1 MAMMAGCSRIDEM
14 EERAEKVSKTF
25 YARMED
31 SPATKTVL
39 GTKDENGIRNLLW
52 LPEDSIGIAP
62 ASGGSLD
69 VFANKSTESSVEAI
83 FEGKTELASS
93 YYAFYPYDEKTT
105 VSADAISFT
114 LDNEQTY
121 KAGSFDQGAFPMI
134 ARSSDTDENGLNF
147 LNLCGVL
154 ELNLTGEEIITSIT
168 FSSANKVSG
177 EFSVSTDYAEY
188 PEIAAGPSTSTT
200 VKLDC
205 GEGVQLNATEPTPFY
220 FVLPPGEY
228 GAFTLMFRTS
238 DGKRMFKQGKK
249 PLTLKRSVITAAG
262 ALEYVETVEI
272 DLSLRGTSNC
282 YVVSDANLYCFNAS
296 VIGNGTYG
304 IIPDGSFH
312 TEDPGIA
319 PVSVEVI
326 WESGPADAKVEKG
339 DLLSEVTLKDG
350 YVHFISTGEEGNAL
364 IAAKDAD
371 GNILWSWHI
380 WMTDQ
385 PLDQTYLNSAGTF
398 VVQDRNLGATRA
410 DRGTGDQWKE
420 AKGIMYEW
428 GRKDPFIFDDVDGK
442 IVGTRNSN
450 RITIAESISD
460 PTCFA
465 GGSNGW
471 ESSGSKASL
480 WLPSKKTIYD
490 PCPVGYKVARKEIWA
505 DFSKTGSNVQNNVD
519 EFNVSG
525 SHNNGWDFYYDGTN
539 TTYIP
544 ANDAVNY
551 YYQYDHRNNIGDLW
565 SSDATSGTKAY
576 RWNYTYSDA
585 SNCGMQILYSEIT
598 SHAMSLRCMKDETH
612 VDLAFPMVEMVGA
625 KDVTTESVRIL
636 FNITSEGLA
645 EVTEAGVIY
654 STTPGVSSGNGTKV
668 TRTGE
673 ENIVEVTGLTEG
685 TKYYA
690 VAYATNSYGTTY
702 SKEIVFYTEF
712 VNCTNLSKYGTS
724 NCYIVT
730 KPGAYTF
737 DAIVKGN
744 GNESI
749 CNDEALRLGFSAI
762 VLWETNNTDSFIE
775 VEEIIRNVTY
785 DAGYVR
791 FDATGVPGN
800 ALIAVK
806 DSSGTILWSWHI
818 WSCDFDPYA
827 TANTYISGA
836 VLMDRNLGALNVEKN
851 DVRSYGLFYQ
861 WGRKDPSVGPLGRN
875 GNYFAVTAP
884 ADAIN
889 YVSATTSNNTL
900 TFTVNNPTTV
910 IDGSTWN
917 NEDYLWSSEKTIYD
931 PCPIGWRI
939 PDKSAWEG
947 VSTSDYMINEPYS
960 VPAAYCPVI
969 GITEGYAYVQYSS
982 DWLHIWSTSRSE
994 YFASNGNSPSND
1006 IFSARDV
1013 DNQMSVRCM
1022 REHAINVVLETSPA
1036 TQITKTSA
1044 VIHGSMGYLGDV
1056 YLDDMGFVWST
1067 DEMPVLSSS
1076 KETVEIKEGE
1086 FSCTLTGLS
1095 PATTYY
1101 VRTFA
1106 TEGNITIYGPVVSFT
1121 TQLSAGNEG
1130 IPEDDDYEWN

>member
-1 MAMMAGCSRIDEM
+1 MEEFDEPVQKVSKVFYAEM
-14 EERAEKVSKTF
+14 EE
-25 YARMED
+25 YPM
-31 SPATKTVL
+31 TKTVL
-39 GTKDENGIRNLLW
+39 GPKDENRTRTVLW
-52 LPEDSIGIAP
+52 LPEDRIGVVP
-62 ASGGSLD
+62 VSGGSFD
-69 VFANKSTESSVEAI
+69 MFVNKNTEPSNRAR
-83 FEGKTELASS
+83 FEGETVLAPL
-93 YYAFYPYDEKTT
+93 YIALYPYDERATI
-105 VSADAISFT
+105 ADGSVLFD
-114 LDNEQTY
+114 LKKEQVY
-121 KAGSFDQGAFPMI
+121 KSDSFDQDAFPMI
-134 ARSSDTDENGLNF
+134 ARSSDTNSEGLEF
-147 LNLCGVL
+147 CNLCGLL
-154 ELNLTGEEIITSIT
+154 EINLTGEEMVTKII
-168 FSSANKVSG
+168 FSSDKKVSG
-177 EFSVSTDYAEY
+177 KFTVDSDYEEY
-188 PEIAAGPSTSTT
+188 PEIIPDASTSTSTT
-200 VKLDC
+200 LNC
-205 GEGVQLNATEPTPFY
+205 GEGVQLNVDSPTPFY
-220 FVLPPGEY
+220 FVLPPGIYEN
-228 GAFTLMFRTS
+228 FTIMIQTS
-238 DGKRMFKQGKK
+238 EGKIMFKQAKN
-249 PLTLKRSVITAAG
+249 PLTIKRSRTAYAG
-262 ALEYVETVEI
+262 ALEYIESVAI
-272 DLSLRGTSNC
+272 DLSMHGTANC
-282 YVVSDANLYCFNAS
+282 YIVSDSGPHRFNAS

-312 TEDPGIA
+312 TEDPNID

-654 STTPGVSSGNGTKV
+654 GTAPGLSLENGTKV
-668 TRTGE
+668 LKTGDE
-673 ENIVEVTGLTEG
+673 DFVDITGLSEG
-685 TKYYA
+685 ARYYV

-702 SKEIVFYTEF
+702 SKEIMFYTEF
-712 VNCTNLSKYGTS
+712 AHRINLSKYGTS
-724 NCYIVT
+724 NCYIVSEY
-730 KPGAYTF
+730 GAYAF
-737 DAIVKGN
+737 DASVRGSSTETV
-744 GNESI
+744 GTP
-749 CNDEALRLGFSAI
+749 ASAE
-762 VLWETNNTDSFIE
+762 VLWETKNITKASAG
-775 VEEIIRNVTY
+775 EIIRSGSVELSGNFVNFV
-785 DAGYVR
+785 AN
-791 FDATGVPGN
+791 GVEGN

-806 DSSGTILWSWHI
+806 DELGAILWSWHI
-818 WSCDFDPYA
+818 WITDQPQDQHYSNSKGDFY
-827 TANTYISGA
+827 
-836 VLMDRNLGALNVEKN
+836 LLDRNLGATRADRGTGDQWRESIGAL
-851 DVRSYGLFYQ
+851 YQ
-861 WGRKDPSVGPLGRN
+861 WGRKDPLIQGIYTANRSIRSIESSILHPTEHATLSSW
-875 GNYFAVTAP
+875 NYSS
-884 ADAIN
+884 
-889 YVSATTSNNTL
+889 YWESNN
-900 TFTVNNPTTV
+900 NK
-910 IDGSTWN
+910 S
-917 NEDYLWSSEKTIYD
+917 LWTPKNKTIYD
-931 PCPIGWRI
+931 PCPQGYTVANIDAYYELTVGSAPDNGYYAHLKSSTDSWFPLTPIIWCEGSYIDASTDVIVWSSCSSNVSFCRLRI
-939 PDKSAWEG
+939 P
-947 VSTSDYMINEPYS
+947 
-960 VPAAYCPVI
+960 
-969 GITEGYAYVQYSS
+969 
-982 DWLHIWSTSRSE
+982 
-994 YFASNGNSPSND
+994 
-1006 IFSARDV
+1006 RD
-1013 DNQMSVRCM
+1013 DNQYWLDADNSAMASPVRCM
-1022 REHAINVVLETSPA
+1022 REHEINVKLTTTDVKDV
-1036 TQITKTSA
+1036 TKTSA
-1044 VIHGSMGYLGDV
+1044 IVSGSMEYIGTASVTEL
-1056 YLDDMGFVWST
+1056 GFVYSSAT
-1067 DEMPVLSSS
+1067 DSPNVNSS
-1076 KETVEIKEGE
+1076 KVSITVAEGS
-1086 FSCTLTGLS
+1086 FSENLTGLKPS
-1095 PATTYY
+1095 TRYY
-1101 VRTFA
+1101 VRTYA
-1106 TEGNITIYGPVVSFT
+1106 REGDKIAYGNVISFT
-1121 TQLSAGNEG
+1121 TTKSGGTEG
-1130 IPEDDDYEWN
+1130 LPEEDYEWE